1 MNISTI
7 EIKKITASAG
17 YVLTNGETYSEEVWL
32 GKNDNEK
39 NWKEVPI
46 EEYKAYLAEQEKM
59 LAEQ

>member
-1 MNISTI
+1 MEKTI
-7 EIKKITASAG
+7 IQIPILRPSDG
-17 YVLTNGETYSEEVWL
+17 MMLTNGETYSEEVWL